1 MWNARRSASG
11 SGRTRWPRGT
21 DYQTTGLHVTAE
33 EADAWLAKL
42 EAGKRRRYPEMPRLR
57 WSQPALRDVARL
69 HEFLAP
75 KSRDAAQRA
84 VKTIRQG
91 VKALGKHPEIGRPVE
106 ELPPEFREWV
116 IEFGHGAYVALY
128 HYDGKQVVI
137 LAVRH
142 GREAGY

>member
-1 MWNARRSASG
+1 
-11 SGRTRWPRGT
+11 
-21 DYQTTGLHVTAE
+21 
-33 EADAWLAKL
+33 
-42 EAGKRRRYPEMPRLR
+42 MPRLK
-57 WSQPALRDVARL
+57 WSQPAFHPSDEDLSLGTPALRDLARM
-69 HEFLAP
+69 HDFLAR
-75 KSRDAAQRA
+75 KSREAAKHA
-84 VKTIRQG
+84 VKAIRQG
-91 VKALGKHPEIGRPVE
+91 VKTLGKHPRMGRPVD